1 MLPVGLFDTVEMGLR
16 TAAASMFFAVVLAAC
31 GGLPPAKVQDAH
43 IHSEEFARPAQGA
56 IPPTVQLA
64 PVLPKPRA
72 SARAETY
79 SVVVNNIRVQE
90 LLFALARD
98 AKLNVDIHPG
108 VTGNV
113 TLNAI
118 DQTLP
123 QLLTRI
129 SRQVDMRYEVDGP
142 NLIIMRDTPFLKT
155 YRIDYLNM
163 TRVSTSQLGVS
174 SQVAAGQASSGG
186 SGGVGTFSNNSVS
199 TVNNISNNR
208 FWDTLVANV
217 RDMLRESDKL
227 LPGTQQTAATTTSAN
242 TPPAGAAGA
251 GGSSLLAGAAA
262 LLGAGAAP
270 STPSPPP
277 VSGLPQS
284 GVAQQQG
291 TQTMEF
297 REAASVISNPE
308 AGLLSIRA
316 TSRQHEKIQEFL
328 DHVMSNVKRQV
339 LIEATIAEVQLNNQ
353 YQRGIDWSKLR
364 TGSAGFQFQQISGG
378 TPAGIN
384 TSAFTFGYA
393 AGNQNFTAALKLLES
408 FGDVKVLSSP
418 KISVLN
424 NQSAV
429 LKVVDNLVF
438 FTIKADTTINQT
450 TSLTTFT
457 STLNSVPVGFVMT
470 VIPQISDSDTVV
482 LNLRPTISR
491 KIGDVADPNPTLSQA
506 GVASLVPVIQTR
518 EMDSMLRIQSGQ
530 VAVMGG
536 LIQDQVSN
544 TEDGIPGV
552 NRVPNLGDLFRQRK
566 DTVTKT
572 ELVIFLRPVVIH
584 DASLEGDY
592 RQYRN
597 LLPDSGY
604 LQRPNPGR
612 AEAYG
617 TRPAQ

>member
-1 MLPVGLFDTVEMGLR
+1 MVTR
-16 TAAASMFFAVVLAAC
+16 TNAAACLVTVVALGAC
-31 GGLPPAKVQDAH
+31 GGLPPVKVQDAH
-43 IHSEEFARPAQGA
+43 LHAEEVAPSVQGS
-56 IPPTVQLA
+56 IPPTVQIA

-72 SARAETY
+72 TVRAETY
-79 SVVVNNIRVQE
+79 SVVVNNVRVQE

-108 VTGNV
+108 VTGSV

-129 SRQVDMRYEVDGP
+129 ARQVDMRYEVDGP
-142 NLIIMRDTPFLKT
+142 NLIVMRDTPFLRN

-163 TRVSTSQLGVS
+163 SRVSTSQLGVS
-174 SQVAAGQASSGG
+174 SQVAAGQSSSGG
-186 SGGVGTFSNNSVS
+186 SGGVGTISNISTS
-199 TVNNISNNR
+199 TVNNVSNNR
-208 FWDTLVANV
+208 FWDTLVGNV
-217 RDMLRESDKL
+217 RDLLRESDKL
-227 LPGTQQTAATTTSAN
+227 VPGT
-242 TPPAGAAGA
+242 PA
-251 GGSSLLAGAAA
+251 
-262 LLGAGAAP
+262 AGAAP
-270 STPSPPP
+270 AASAQPGAQQGAPGAPPP
-277 VSGLPQS
+277 PPATPPASGLPSTGQPQ
-284 GVAQQQG
+284 AT
-291 TQTMEF
+291 TQPMEF
-297 REAASVISNPE
+297 REAAAVISNPE

-364 TGSAGFQFQQISGG
+364 TGSAGFQFQQSSGA

-384 TSAFTFGYA
+384 TSSFILGYA

-424 NQSAV
+424 NQSAI

-470 VIPQISDSDTVV
+470 VIPQISDSDSVV

-491 KIGDVADPNPTLSQA
+491 KIGDVADPNPALSAA

-518 EMDSMLRIQSGQ
+518 EMDSVLRVQSGQ
-530 VAVMGG
+530 VAIMGG

-552 NRVPNLGDLFRQRK
+552 SRVPSIGDFFRQRK

-584 DASLEGDY
+584 DASMEGDF
-592 RQYRN
+592 RRYRN
-597 LLPDSGY
+597 LVPDADY
-604 LQRPNPGR
+604 LRRPNPGK

-617 TRPAQ
+617 ERPAQ

>member
-1 MLPVGLFDTVEMGLR
+1 MVLR
-16 TAAASMFFAVVLAAC
+16 TNAAACLVTVVALAAC
-31 GGLPPAKVQDAH
+31 GGLPPVKVQDAH
-43 IHSEEFARPAQGA
+43 LHAEEVAPSVQGS
-56 IPPTVQLA
+56 IPPPVLIA

-72 SARAETY
+72 TVRAETY
-79 SVVVNNIRVQE
+79 SVVVNNVRVQE

-108 VTGNV
+108 VTGSV

-129 SRQVDMRYEVDGP
+129 GRQVDMRYEVDGP
-142 NLIIMRDTPFLKT
+142 NLIVMRDTPFLRN

-163 TRVSTSQLGVS
+163 SRVSTSQLGVS
-174 SQVAAGQASSGG
+174 SQVATSQASGG
-186 SGGVGTFSNNSVS
+186 SGGVGTISNNSTS
-199 TVNNISNNR
+199 TVNNVSNNR

-217 RDMLRESDKL
+217 RDLLRESDKL
-227 LPGTQQTAATTTSAN
+227 VPGAQPSAAAPPPGAATQS
-242 TPPAGAAGA
+242 
-251 GGSSLLAGAAA
+251 GSQPG
-262 LLGAGAAP
+262 AP
-270 STPSPPP
+270 SSPFAPPVAPP
-277 VSGLPQS
+277 VSGLPPTGSQQPA
-284 GVAQQQG
+284 AQI
-291 TQTMEF
+291 MEF

-308 AGLLSIRA
+308 AGILSIRA

-328 DHVMSNVKRQV
+328 DQVMSSVKRQV

-364 TGSAGFQFQQISGG
+364 TGSAGFQFQQSSGA

-384 TSAFTFGYA
+384 TSAFILGYA

-424 NQSAV
+424 NQTAI

-470 VIPQISDSDTVV
+470 VIPQISDSDSVV

-491 KIGDVADPNPTLSQA
+491 KIGDVADPNPTLSAA
-506 GVASLVPVIQTR
+506 GVSSLVPVIQTR
-518 EMDSMLRIQSGQ
+518 EMDSILRVQSGQ
-530 VAVMGG
+530 VAIMGG

-552 NRVPNLGDLFRQRK
+552 SRVPSIGNLFRQRK

-584 DASLEGDY
+584 DASMDGDF
-592 RQYRN
+592 RRYRN
-597 LLPDSGY
+597 LVPDADY
-604 LQRPNPGR
+604 LRRPNPGK

-617 TRPAQ
+617 ERPAQ

>member
-1 MLPVGLFDTVEMGLR
+1 
-16 TAAASMFFAVVLAAC
+16 
-31 GGLPPAKVQDAH
+31 
-43 IHSEEFARPAQGA
+43 
-56 IPPTVQLA
+56 
-64 PVLPKPRA
+64 
-72 SARAETY
+72 
-79 SVVVNNIRVQE
+79 
-90 LLFALARD
+90 
-98 AKLNVDIHPG
+98 
-108 VTGNV
+108 
-113 TLNAI
+113 
-118 DQTLP
+118 
-123 QLLTRI
+123 
-129 SRQVDMRYEVDGP
+129 
-142 NLIIMRDTPFLKT
+142 
-155 YRIDYLNM
+155 
-163 TRVSTSQLGVS
+163 
-174 SQVAAGQASSGG
+174 
-186 SGGVGTFSNNSVS
+186 
-199 TVNNISNNR
+199 
-208 FWDTLVANV
+208 
-217 RDMLRESDKL
+217 
-227 LPGTQQTAATTTSAN
+227 
-242 TPPAGAAGA
+242 
-251 GGSSLLAGAAA
+251 
-262 LLGAGAAP
+262 
-270 STPSPPP
+270 
-277 VSGLPQS
+277 
-284 GVAQQQG
+284 
-291 TQTMEF
+291 MEF
-297 REAASVISNPE
+297 REAAAVISNPE

-364 TGSAGFQFQQISGG
+364 TGSAGFQFQQSSGA

-384 TSAFTFGYA
+384 TSSFILGYA

-470 VIPQISDSDTVV
+470 VIPQISDSDSVV

-491 KIGDVADPNPTLSQA
+491 KIGDVADPNPTLSAA

-518 EMDSMLRIQSGQ
+518 EMDSMLRVQSGQ
-530 VAVMGG
+530 VAIMGG

-552 NRVPNLGDLFRQRK
+552 SRVPSIGDLFRQRK

-584 DASLEGDY
+584 DASMDGDF
-592 RQYRN
+592 RRYRN
-597 LLPDSGY
+597 LVPDADY
-604 LQRPNPGR
+604 LRRPNPGK

-617 TRPAQ
+617 VRPAQ

>member
-1 MLPVGLFDTVEMGLR
+1 MLVAG
-16 TAAASMFFAVVLAAC
+16 C
-31 GGLPPAKVQDAH
+31 GGLAPVKLRDAH
-43 IHSEEFARPAQGA
+43 IQATETQNTEAN
-56 IPPTVQLA
+56 IPPPVRIA
-64 PVLPKPRA
+64 PVLPKPQPTT
-72 SARAETY
+72 RAETY
-79 SVVVNNIRVQE
+79 SVVVSNVRVQE

-98 AKLNVDIHPG
+98 AKLNVDVHPA

-129 SRQVDMRYEVDGP
+129 ARQVDMRYEVDGP
-142 NLIIMRDTPFLKT
+142 NLIIMRDTPFLRN
-155 YRIDYLNM
+155 YHIDYLNM
-163 TRVSTSQLGVS
+163 SRIATSQLGVS
-174 SQVAAGQASSGG
+174 SQVSTSASTGG
-186 SGGVGTFSNNSVS
+186 SGGVGTISNNSVS
-199 TVNNISNNR
+199 TVNNVSNNR

-217 RDMLRESDKL
+217 RDLLRESDKL
-227 LPGTQQTAATTTSAN
+227 VPGAQPAPVAPPPSQQSGQQAASAA
-242 TPPAGAAGA
+242 PSA
-251 GGSSLLAGAAA
+251 
-262 LLGAGAAP
+262 AGAAP
-270 STPSPPP
+270 SLTS
-277 VSGLPQS
+277 
-284 GVAQQQG
+284 QQG
-291 TQTMEF
+291 SAQIMEF

-328 DHVMSNVKRQV
+328 DQVMTNVKRQV

-364 TGSAGFQFQQISGG
+364 IGSAGFQFQQSSGG

-384 TSAFTFGYA
+384 TNAFVVGYA
-393 AGNQNFTAALKLLES
+393 SANQNFAVALKLLES

-424 NQSAV
+424 NQSAI

-438 FTIKADTTINQT
+438 FTIKADTTVNQT

-491 KIGDVADPNPTLSQA
+491 KIGDVADPNPTLAAA

-518 EMDSMLRIQSGQ
+518 EMDSMLRVQSGQ

-552 NRVPNLGDLFRQRK
+552 NRVPNIGDLFRQRK

-572 ELVIFLRPVVIH
+572 ELVIFLRPTVIR
-584 DASLEGDY
+584 DASLDGDY
-592 RQYRN
+592 RRFRT
-597 LLPDSGY
+597 LVPDAGY
-604 LQRPNPGR
+604 LNRLNPGK

-617 TRPAQ
+617 EQPAQ